1 MFSRYNEISVTK
13 LESILMV
20 LSTPGSLNLDD
31 YDLLIYGGGGQS
43 KSFYNN
49 LSKDPGVEI
58 LWTGWS
64 GPKWSSFLSFIPGQA
79 GLLKVLKQDRLK
91 TLYEDLASHS
101 VSDFYYVPRELT
113 GKILNAVREYPTSHD
128 PKKVLKNEISF
139 LFMQCEMDE
148 TVITNNQECYLF
160 DVAMGPDLSGDLKAL
175 FQVFD
180 VIR

>member
-1 MFSRYNEISVTK
+1 MFSRYKEISVTK

-20 LSTPGSLNLDD
+20 LSTPGNLSLDD

-101 VSDFYYVPRELT
+101 VSDLYYVPKALSE
-113 GKILNAVREYPTSHD
+113 KIKQSVMTAPSSHD
-128 PKKVLKNEISF
+128 SKKTLENEMSF
-139 LFMQCEMDE
+139 IYIQCEMDE
-148 TVITNNQECYLF
+148 TVVSNGVENFLI
-160 DVAMGPDLSGDLKAL
+160 DIAMGPELSQEVKAL
-175 FQVFD
+175 FSD
-180 VIR
+180 I

>member
-1 MFSRYNEISVTK
+1 MFSRYKEISVTK
-13 LESILMV
+13 SESILMV
-20 LSTPGSLNLDD
+20 LSTPGSLKLDD

-101 VSDFYYVPRELT
+101 VSDLYYVPKALT
-113 GKILNAVREYPTSHD
+113 EKIRQAVVVAPSSHD
-128 PKKVLKNEISF
+128 SKQILESEKSF
-139 LFMQCEMDE
+139 VFLQCEMDE
-148 TVITNNQECYLF
+148 TVMSNGEENYFFNI
-160 DVAMGPDLSGDLKAL
+160 AIGPKLPDPVKA
-175 FQVFD
+175 FFSVD
-180 VIR
+180 